1 MMAKALNTQV
11 NTHTIELIQ
20 KQIINNKPVR
30 VKNNFYLL
38 FFYRSVKNESKHQVT
53 VQQTHDKA
61 NHRLHTQS

>member
-11 NTHTIELIQ
+11 NTHTIKLIQ
-20 KQIINNKPVR
+20 KQIISNKPVR

-38 FFYRSVKNESKHQVT
+38 FFLQVCQDESKHQVT
-53 VQQTHDKA
+53 VQQTHDKV